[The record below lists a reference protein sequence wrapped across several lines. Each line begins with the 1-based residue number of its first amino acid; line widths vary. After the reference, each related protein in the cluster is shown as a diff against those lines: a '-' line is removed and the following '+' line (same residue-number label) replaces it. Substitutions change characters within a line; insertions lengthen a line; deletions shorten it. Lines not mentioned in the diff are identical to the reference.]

1 MLFCLLKPKQIFI
14 VFYVFK
20 QEGIQ
25 IIDDFLRKVVEL
37 QSGEVTEEQLDSKI
51 EELKKELKG
60 NDNLYVKEL
69 LVK

>member
-1 MLFCLLKPKQIFI
+1 M
-14 VFYVFK
+14 FYVFK